1 MDMSDA
7 HEHNGH
13 HEHQQTLTR
22 CQRAADIMHNG
33 MGSCLSSAF
42 SLPSCFCG
50 VILLIAAKRQDEP
63 HRLLFRPAIRPAT
76 ENLSTPVAGIPLPE
90 SMSDRSGF
98 APNGQDR
105 CAERPGS
112 LSRRARIGIRRNL

>member
-1 MDMSDA
+1 MLLWAGVDPLAPGNASWDPYPYILL
-7 HEHNGH
+7 N
-13 HEHQQTLTR
+13 LV
-22 CQRAADIMHNG
+22 
-33 MGSCLSSAF
+33 LSMLAR
-42 SLPSCFCG
+42 LQG

-98 APNGQDR
+98 EPNGQDR
-105 CAERPGS
+105 
-112 LSRRARIGIRRNL
+112 